1 MTDSVKERLTDQ
13 LKRSEE
19 STVKDETK
27 DSKNKITFNSNFQ
40 QLYFIFTES
49 GKPVFNSDEFHDSYR
64 LSIKQFNQ
72 ALKSKTSLDSLKTT
86 SIKSLRLGNV
96 TNISNGSTGL
106 DYTSL
111 MGVLNLIFNLVSI
124 DGDELKFIKANNDLT
139 IHFSK
144 FDHLIYVYL
153 SNLNESNKIIS
164 TRLCLLHE
172 QVLSIIPKHHLNKIL
187 TTKPNYDLR
196 QLVEGS
202 EALLK
207 NFIIS
212 LESSFHYNLQ
222 AIQPFK
228 MDFKFRSHIGNLLI
242 PPKHL
247 RSHHLYTIL
256 FAFGKVITI
265 IRPKRHNLIIIL
277 NTVTSSPSLRSCESW
292 LPLSLPKFITNGF
305 LNAYIAFIPPSA
317 HLRESMGFSSYPE
330 IGVIH
335 ITGNPESFDDVS
347 SWWYTVKQTMVDQG
361 VFDDIY
367 KGASDSI
374 YSCGDVSVP
383 GLRHFIF
390 KSKANVQIT
399 CPTYDS
405 IYAQDMHS
413 RQRLL
418 NSYDKLYNLVH
429 SPSSESSIPKTS
441 SGESLRSPNDNASR
455 RDSTFA
461 DRSSIIGSGD
471 SLIRAG
477 DTKNLSTEQ
486 SAIAS
491 SSASVSTTQ
500 QEDEDKNPNESS
512 EIARPRQ
519 EEQNSN
525 SHNVESKRI
534 EKQNNEQTYES
545 NQSDNSDHV
554 IPTTSNLQINN
565 DNMKDTELTL
575 PHRVI
580 NSSISQQLLRA
591 TVLTPANMLKA
602 TTSMMSYVPSL
613 PQLGPRR
620 INHSPQAPQQI
631 RPRTSQRVS
640 YFIKNEHESVLVWST
655 RIFELYIA
663 LPASMPHSAAVNCA
677 QSLVKWVRKEEP
689 SLFLGNTPTF

>member
-1 MTDSVKERLTDQ
+1 M
-13 LKRSEE
+13 KRSEE

-27 DSKNKITFNSNFQ
+27 DSKNKVTFNSNFQ

-96 TNISNGSTGL
+96 PNISNGSTGL

-265 IRPKRHNLIIIL
+265 IRPKRHSIHPTGKSTYKFTSIIL
-277 NTVTSSPSLRSCESW
+277 ILTHRSHYNS
-292 LPLSLPKFITNGF
+292 
-305 LNAYIAFIPPSA
+305 
-317 HLRESMGFSSYPE
+317 
-330 IGVIH
+330 
-335 ITGNPESFDDVS
+335 
-347 SWWYTVKQTMVDQG
+347 Q
-361 VFDDIY
+361 
-367 KGASDSI
+367 
-374 YSCGDVSVP
+374 YSNFV
-383 GLRHFIF
+383 
-390 KSKANVQIT
+390 A
-399 CPTYDS
+399 
-405 IYAQDMHS
+405 
-413 RQRLL
+413 
-418 NSYDKLYNLVH
+418 
-429 SPSSESSIPKTS
+429 
-441 SGESLRSPNDNASR
+441 
-455 RDSTFA
+455 
-461 DRSSIIGSGD
+461 
-471 SLIRAG
+471 
-477 DTKNLSTEQ
+477 
-486 SAIAS
+486 
-491 SSASVSTTQ
+491 
-500 QEDEDKNPNESS
+500 
-512 EIARPRQ
+512 
-519 EEQNSN
+519 
-525 SHNVESKRI
+525 
-534 EKQNNEQTYES
+534 
-545 NQSDNSDHV
+545 
-554 IPTTSNLQINN
+554 
-565 DNMKDTELTL
+565 
-575 PHRVI
+575 
-580 NSSISQQLLRA
+580 
-591 TVLTPANMLKA
+591 
-602 TTSMMSYVPSL
+602 
-613 PQLGPRR
+613 
-620 INHSPQAPQQI
+620 
-631 RPRTSQRVS
+631 
-640 YFIKNEHESVLVWST
+640 
-655 RIFELYIA
+655 
-663 LPASMPHSAAVNCA
+663 
-677 QSLVKWVRKEEP
+677 
-689 SLFLGNTPTF
+689 